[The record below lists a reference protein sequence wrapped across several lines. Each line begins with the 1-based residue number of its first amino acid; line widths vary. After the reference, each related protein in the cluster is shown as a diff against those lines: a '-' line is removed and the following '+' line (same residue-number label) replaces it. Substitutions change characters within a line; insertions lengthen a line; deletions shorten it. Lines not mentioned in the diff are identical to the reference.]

1 MANWSRRI
9 LRRLACAALKAA
21 KSIGMT
27 RQLYQALYNVINGR
41 NAVTPEMAVRFEGAF
56 DGGADVWLRMQAA
69 HDFAK
74 VRQSQMT

>member
-1 MANWSRRI
+1 
-9 LRRLACAALKAA
+9 
-21 KSIGMT
+21 
-27 RQLYQALYNVINGR
+27 
-41 NAVTPEMAVRFEGAF
+41 MAVRFEGAF

>member
-1 MANWSRRI
+1 LVEAN
-9 LRRLACAALKAA
+9 LNTLGLCGAEAA

>member
-1 MANWSRRI
+1 MALGLPLS
-9 LRRLACAALKAA
+9 LESDL
-21 KSIGMT
+21 GDT
-27 RQLYQALYNVINGR
+27 PQLYNVINGR

-56 DGGADVWLRMQAA
+56 DGGVDVWLRMQAA